1 MVKCI
6 SCLGLVQLHL
16 DRGHTAKVKRLYM
29 YVHTVWGMNS
39 PSTLE
44 RLDKGGRVLPW
55 DPITE
60 RVLDTSSGPG
70 FSVGIEVS

>member
-1 MVKCI
+1 
-6 SCLGLVQLHL
+6 
-16 DRGHTAKVKRLYM
+16 M
-29 YVHTVWGMNS
+29 YVRTVWGMNS

-44 RLDKGGRVLPW
+44 RLDLLLLKGGRLFPW

-60 RVLDTSSGPG
+60 RVVDTSSGPG